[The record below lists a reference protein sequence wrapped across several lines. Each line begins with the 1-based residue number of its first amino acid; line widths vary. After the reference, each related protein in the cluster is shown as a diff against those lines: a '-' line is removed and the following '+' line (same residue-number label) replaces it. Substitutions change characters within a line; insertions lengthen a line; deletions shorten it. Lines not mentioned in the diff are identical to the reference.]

1 MEFITL
7 KNDGKNTIK
16 NISNSKYIVNFLSRN
31 NLLISVANDLITFG
45 ADSIISLDKLGRENG
60 TKKIL
65 EDKLNKKFIYDIGSQ
80 ILELKEENLGITYFS
95 LEDIVVIN
103 SSIFLFINPKK
114 IFHLLSRD
122 EIKIERPVKSYT
134 YGVIDSLSIKK
145 DEPFI
150 APELLTKKSYIYYTT
165 SFYSLAKMIINIF
178 DMEIDSLYYTSIYYF
193 LKRCLEKIPEDRIF
207 LYI

>member
-7 KNDGKNTIK
+7 KNEGKNTIK
-16 NISNSKYIVNFLSRN
+16 NTPNSKYIVDFLSRN
-31 NLLISVANDLITFG
+31 NLLISVTNELITFG

-114 IFHLLSRD
+114 LFDLLSR
-122 EIKIERPVKSYT
+122 EKIKTERPVKSYT
-134 YGVIDSLSIKK
+134 YGVIDSLVN
-145 DEPFI
+145 
-150 APELLTKKSYIYYTT
+150 ELGSSVDRNFSKWPILGTYIWPNYYV
-165 SFYSLAKMIINIF
+165 F
-178 DMEIDSLYYTSIYYF
+178 DTF
-193 LKRCLEKIPEDRIF
+193 
-207 LYI
+207 

>member
-16 NISNSKYIVNFLSRN
+16 NISNSKYIVDFLSRN
-31 NLLISVANDLITFG
+31 NLLISVTNELITFG

-114 IFHLLSRD
+114 IFALLSRD

-134 YGVIDSLSIKK
+134 YGVIDSLSINK
-145 DEPFI
+145 DDPFI
-150 APELLTKKSYIYYTT
+150 APELLRKKMYIYYTS
-165 SFYSLAKMIINIF
+165 SFYSLAKMIIDIF
-178 DMEIDSLYYTSIYYF
+178 DMELDSLYYTSLYYF

-207 LYI
+207 LYV

>member
-7 KNDGKNTIK
+7 KNEGKNTIK
-16 NISNSKYIVNFLSRN
+16 NTPNSKYIVDFLSRN
-31 NLLISVANDLITFG
+31 NLLISVTNELITFG

-95 LEDIVVIN
+95 LEDIVIIN

-114 IFHLLSRD
+114 LFALLSR
-122 EIKIERPVKSYT
+122 EKIKTERPVKSYT
-134 YGVIDSLSIKK
+134 YGVIDSLSIK

-150 APELLTKKSYIYYTT
+150 APELLTKKSYIYYTS
-165 SFYSLAKMIINIF
+165 SFYSLAKMIIDIF
-178 DMEIDSLYYTSIYYF
+178 DMELDSLYYTSLYYF

-207 LYI
+207 LYV